1 MSNLNNYIN
10 LKYFINIARTFISII
25 LYLFLTRMVY
35 ADVSKNVSEY
45 VSNLIPGNGHTEV
58 SIDLRENNKPDYS
71 ILGVREILELDSGN
85 IFTQFSLFN
94 TEQNNSER
102 IIGNLGIGSR
112 KLLNSDTLMIGMN
125 AFIDQD
131 FNESHK
137 RGSFGFE
144 VRNSVLDFN
153 GNMYRSLQDTTKEII
168 LDGWDYRLAG
178 QVPYVHWSKL
188 FINGYEWDGVLRED
202 IKGMKIGSEMV
213 LTPISILELAYDDKD
228 KKGLEDE
235 WYAKIQFI
243 YPPKNNGPTALDG
256 ISDLAWKENKD
267 MSGELLSKVQRNNK
281 IMIEFKGSST
291 ISRTD

>member
-1 MSNLNNYIN
+1 MNSAKTL
-10 LKYFINIARTFISII
+10 ISII
-25 LYLFLTRMVY
+25 LYLFLTSMVY

-153 GNMYRSLQDTTKEII
+153 GNMYRSLQDTTEEII

-178 QVPYVHWSKL
+178 QVPYVHWSKI
-188 FINGYEWDGVLRED
+188 FINSYEWDGVLRED

>member
-1 MSNLNNYIN
+1 MNSAKTL
-10 LKYFINIARTFISII
+10 ISII
-25 LYLFLTRMVY
+25 LYLFLTSMVY

-45 VSNLIPGNGHTEV
+45 VSNLIPGNGYTEV

-112 KLLNSDTLMIGMN
+112 KLLNNDTLMIGMN

-131 FNESHK
+131 LNESHK
-137 RGSFGFE
+137 RGSFGLE

>member
-1 MSNLNNYIN
+1 MNSAKTL
-10 LKYFINIARTFISII
+10 ISII
-25 LYLFLTRMVY
+25 LYLFLTSMVY

-71 ILGVREILELDSGN
+71 ILGVREILEIDSGN

-112 KLLNSDTLMIGMN
+112 KLLNNDTLMIGMN

>member
-1 MSNLNNYIN
+1 MKFAKTL
-10 LKYFINIARTFISII
+10 LSII
-25 LYLFLTRMVY
+25 LYLFLTSMVY

-71 ILGVREILELDSGN
+71 ILGVREILEIDSGN

-112 KLLNSDTLMIGMN
+112 KLLNNDTLMIGMN

-178 QVPYVHWSKL
+178 QVPYVHWSKI
-188 FINGYEWDGVLRED
+188 FINSYEWDGVLRED

-256 ISDLAWKENKD
+256 ISDLAWKESKD
-267 MSGELLSKVQRNNK
+267 MSGELLSKVQRNNT
-281 IMIEFKGSST
+281 IMIEFTGSST

>member
-1 MSNLNNYIN
+1 MNT
-10 LKYFINIARTFISII
+10 ARTLISII
-25 LYLFLTRMVY
+25 LYLFLTSMVY

-112 KLLNSDTLMIGMN
+112 KLLNNDTLMIGMN

>member
-1 MSNLNNYIN
+1 MNSAKTL
-10 LKYFINIARTFISII
+10 ISII
-25 LYLFLTRMVY
+25 LYLFLTSMVY

-112 KLLNSDTLMIGMN
+112 KLLNNDTLMIGMN

>member
-1 MSNLNNYIN
+1 MRKFLVLI
-10 LKYFINIARTFISII
+10 
-25 LYLFLTRMVY
+25 LFLIPTLAL

-71 ILGVREILELDSGN
+71 ILGVREILEIDSGN

-153 GNMYRSLQDTTKEII
+153 GNMYRSLQDTTEEII

-178 QVPYVHWSKL
+178 QVPYVHWSKI
-188 FINGYEWDGVLRED
+188 FINSYEWDGVLRED

-213 LTPISILELAYDDKD
+213 LSPISILELAYDDKD

-256 ISDLAWKENKD
+256 ISDLAWKESKD

>member
-1 MSNLNNYIN
+1 MNS
-10 LKYFINIARTFISII
+10 ARTLISII
-25 LYLFLTRMVY
+25 LYLFLTSMVY

-144 VRNSVLDFN
+144 VRNSVLDLN

>member
-1 MSNLNNYIN
+1 MNS
-10 LKYFINIARTFISII
+10 ARTLISII
-25 LYLFLTRMVY
+25 LYLFLTSMVY

-112 KLLNSDTLMIGMN
+112 KLLNNDTLMIGMN

-256 ISDLAWKENKD
+256 ISDLAWKESKD

>member
-1 MSNLNNYIN
+1 MNS
-10 LKYFINIARTFISII
+10 ARTLISII
-25 LYLFLTRMVY
+25 LYLFLTSMVY

-71 ILGVREILELDSGN
+71 ILGVREILEIDSGN

>member
-1 MSNLNNYIN
+1 MRKFLVLI
-10 LKYFINIARTFISII
+10 
-25 LYLFLTRMVY
+25 LFLIPTLAL

-71 ILGVREILELDSGN
+71 ILGVREILEIDSGN

-153 GNMYRSLQDTTKEII
+153 GNMYRSLQDTTEEII

-178 QVPYVHWSKL
+178 QVPYVHWSKI
-188 FINGYEWDGVLRED
+188 FINSYEWDGALRED

-213 LTPISILELAYDDKD
+213 LSPISILELAYDDKD

-243 YPPKNNGPTALDG
+243 YPPKNNGPTALEG

>member
-1 MSNLNNYIN
+1 MKFAKTL
-10 LKYFINIARTFISII
+10 ISTI
-25 LYLFLTRMVY
+25 LYLFLTSMVY

-178 QVPYVHWSKL
+178 QVPYVHWSKI
-188 FINGYEWDGVLRED
+188 FINSYEWDGVLRED

>member
-1 MSNLNNYIN
+1 MKS
-10 LKYFINIARTFISII
+10 ARTLISII
-25 LYLFLTRMVY
+25 LYLFLTSMVY

-137 RGSFGFE
+137 RGSFGVE

>member
-1 MSNLNNYIN
+1 MNS
-10 LKYFINIARTFISII
+10 ARTLIPII
-25 LYLFLTRMVY
+25 LYLFLTSMVY

>member
-1 MSNLNNYIN
+1 MNS
-10 LKYFINIARTFISII
+10 ARTLISII
-25 LYLFLTRMVY
+25 LYLFLTSMVY

-112 KLLNSDTLMIGMN
+112 KLLNNDTLMIGMN

>member
-1 MSNLNNYIN
+1 MNSAKTL
-10 LKYFINIARTFISII
+10 ISII
-25 LYLFLTRMVY
+25 LYLFLTSMVY

-131 FNESHK
+131 FNESHR
-137 RGSFGFE
+137 RGSFGVE

>member
-1 MSNLNNYIN
+1 MNS
-10 LKYFINIARTFISII
+10 ARTLISII
-25 LYLFLTRMVY
+25 LYLFLTSMVY

-71 ILGVREILELDSGN
+71 ILGVREILEIDSGN

-112 KLLNSDTLMIGMN
+112 KLLNNDTLIIGMN

-256 ISDLAWKENKD
+256 ISDLAWKESKD